1 MSCTTLMPAAP
12 PGFCALQ
19 VVKLAWLQHC
29 VLRHCYVEVDSTWA
43 VPQAELQPP
52 AAAGTRLPGLAR
64 IASTYLPDD
73 ASRPAARPGAAGVGT
88 RAGAQAP
95 GIAGACEGGET
106 AAAAGTGARGALL
119 QGLWFTLAAVSDT
132 EEATLAGQ
140 LIWANGG
147 KVRRAK
153 GGGMVLMRQLGLCG
167 QGVQAKWKW
176 A

>member
-1 MSCTTLMPAAP
+1 MPAAP
-12 PGFCALQ
+12 PCFCALQ

-52 AAAGTRLPGLAR
+52 AAAGARLPGLAR
-64 IASTYLPDD
+64 VASTYLPDD
-73 ASRPAARPGAAGVGT
+73 ASRPAAGPGAAGVGT
-88 RAGAQAP
+88 GAGAQAP
-95 GIAGACEGGET
+95 GIAGGCEGGEA

-147 KVRRAK
+147 KVRR
-153 GGGMVLMRQLGLCG
+153 GEVEG
-167 QGVQAKWKW
+167 WFW
-176 A
+176 